1 MLIESIF
8 LAVLIG
14 LIAGGRLN
22 SLFDINLKRLELLF
36 LGALLQLLAFWSVK
50 LNLEWASHWIIP
62 LAHSLSYFVLMAFT
76 WINRSFRGFSL
87 ITLGIALNAVVI
99 GLNGGLMPVDPSYVP
114 EASRQLLQA
123 GTGTHGILSEST
135 RLKFLADIYY
145 ANIPLWGKQLF
156 SLGDVLID
164 IGIGI
169 YIVKQMRTSPA
180 YNAVKEGDVNVKSRI
195 SKP

>member
-1 MLIESIF
+1 MLIESII

-14 LIAGGRLN
+14 LIAGGSLN

-36 LGALLQLLAFWSVK
+36 LGALLQLFAFWSVK
-50 LNLEWASHWIIP
+50 LEMGWASQWIIP

-76 WINRSFRGFSL
+76 WINRSSRGFIF
-87 ITLGIALNAVVI
+87 ITLGIALNAIVI
-99 GLNGGLMPVDPSYVP
+99 SLNGGLMPVDPSYVP

-145 ANIPLWGKQLF
+145 ADIPMGGKQLF
-156 SLGDVLID
+156 SLGDVFID

-180 YNAVKEGDVNVKSRI
+180 YNALKEGGENVKSRF